1 MILDRHNCVNAAELY
16 ARLHSNEA
24 ANESSN
30 VSSDVNSNV
39 GSNVSNTKN
48 QQNCSQCG
56 KTNSLMLPEDQIDE
70 FVNMMQIYE
79 GAMYEISTK
88 LEILDSEFQVRFSHD
103 PIHHMER
110 RLKSV
115 HSIFEK
121 LQRRHLDISTR
132 SIRDNLFDVAGI
144 RVICNYCDDVY
155 SVAQYLSK
163 QTDIQVLQ
171 VKDYIKNP
179 KPNGYRSLHVIYAV
193 PVFLSSGA
201 HYTPV
206 EVQFRTI
213 AMDYWA
219 SLEHALRY
227 KAGLPD
233 AKLAEHSQTL
243 LDCAHSLQNIE
254 TQMQGIHRD
263 INGAP
268 QVEEAPNSK
277 A

>member
-1 MILDRHNCVNAAELY
+1 MLNGVILDRQSKINTTELQGTLSSLRVDGHPEFNA
-16 ARLHSNEA
+16 
-24 ANESSN
+24 
-30 VSSDVNSNV
+30 
-39 GSNVSNTKN
+39 
-48 QQNCSQCG
+48 
-56 KTNSLMLPEDQIDE
+56 DQIGE
-70 FVNMMQIYE
+70 FIDQMQVYE

-88 LEILDSEFQVRFSHD
+88 LEILDEEFQVRFSHN

-115 HSIFEK
+115 SSIIEK
-121 LQRRHLDISTR
+121 LQRRELPVSVQ
-132 SIRDNLFDVAGI
+132 SIKDNLFDVAGI
-144 RVICNYCDDVY
+144 RVICNYRDDVY
-155 SVAQYLSK
+155 SVSNYLSS
-163 QTDIQVLQ
+163 QSDIQVLR

-179 KPNGYRSLHVIYAV
+179 KQNGYRSLHVIYAV

-227 KAGLPD
+227 KTDLPD
-233 AKLAEHSQTL
+233 DKLSEHSQTL
-243 LDCAHSLQNIE
+243 LDCSRSLQNIE
-254 TQMQGIHRD
+254 VQMQNIHRD

-268 QVEEAPNSK
+268 QSGDAPKTSE
-277 A
+277 

>member
-1 MILDRHNCVNAAELY
+1 MGHVILDRHNRVNAAELI
-16 ARLHSNEA
+16 ARLRA
-24 ANESSN
+24 TDA
-30 VSSDVNSNV
+30 
-39 GSNVSNTKN
+39 
-48 QQNCSQCG
+48 QNAQTG
-56 KTNSLMLPEDQIDE
+56 LLPDDEVEE
-70 FVNMMQIYE
+70 FVNMMQVYE

-121 LQRRHLDISTR
+121 LHRRKLAISTR

-144 RVICNYCDDVY
+144 RVICNYRDDVY

-179 KPNGYRSLHVIYAV
+179 KLNGYRSLHVIYAV
-193 PVFLSSGA
+193 PVFLSSGP

-227 KAGLPD
+227 KSDLPD
-233 AKLAEHSQTL
+233 AKLSEHSQTL
-243 LDCAHSLQNIE
+243 LDCAISLQNIE
-254 TQMQGIHRD
+254 VQMQNIHRD
-263 INGAP
+263 INSTP
-268 QVEEAPNSK
+268 LVDDTLES
-277 A
+277 

>member
-1 MILDRHNCVNAAELY
+1 MILDRHNRVNAAELY

-24 ANESSN
+24 ANESNNLSSN
-30 VSSDVNSNV
+30 VN
-39 GSNVSNTKN
+39 NTKN

-56 KTNSLMLPEDQIDE
+56 KINSLMLPEDQIDE

-110 RLKSV
+110 RLKSI

-121 LQRRHLDISTR
+121 LQRRNLDISTR

-144 RVICNYCDDVY
+144 RVICNYRDDVY
-155 SVAQYLSK
+155 SVAQYLSN

-179 KPNGYRSLHVIYAV
+179 KQNGYRSLHVIYAV

-243 LDCAHSLQNIE
+243 LDCARSLQNIE
-254 TQMQGIHRD
+254 AQMQGIHRD

-268 QVEEAPNSK
+268 QVDEAPNRK

>member
-1 MILDRHNCVNAAELY
+1 MILDRHNRVNAAELY

-24 ANESSN
+24 ANESNNLS
-30 VSSDVNSNV
+30 
-39 GSNVSNTKN
+39 SNVSNTKN
-48 QQNCSQCG
+48 QQNCSQCD

-121 LQRRHLDISTR
+121 LQRRQLDISTR

>member
-1 MILDRHNCVNAAELY
+1 MILDRHNRLNLAELY
-16 ARLHSNEA
+16 ASLQGAGDGGAQDATATNAPA
-24 ANESSN
+24 AEKSQATADEKSAQKSSIK
-30 VSSDVNSNV
+30 SE
-39 GSNVSNTKN
+39 TPH
-48 QQNCSQCG
+48 
-56 KTNSLMLPEDQIDE
+56 LPPEQMDE
-70 FVNMMQIYE
+70 FVNMMQVYE

-88 LEILDSEFQVRFSHD
+88 LEILDGEFQVRFSHN
-103 PIHHMER
+103 PVHHMER

-121 LQRRHLDISTR
+121 LRRRNLSISTR

-144 RVICNYCDDVY
+144 RVICNYRDDVY
-155 SVAQYLSK
+155 AVAQYLSK

-227 KAGLPD
+227 KADLPD
-233 AKLAEHSQTL
+233 AKLAEHSKTL
-243 LDCAHSLQNIE
+243 LECAQNLQAIE
-254 TQMQGIHRD
+254 AQMQGIHRD

-268 QVEEAPNSK
+268 RVEDAPES
-277 A
+277 

>member
-1 MILDRHNCVNAAELY
+1 MEYLGRFPGNFHIGQLEPSILIDVILDRHSRLNTSDLQ
-16 ARLHSNEA
+16 ARLKTL
-24 ANESSN
+24 
-30 VSSDVNSNV
+30 DLP
-39 GSNVSNTKN
+39 GGTFNTE
-48 QQNCSQCG
+48 QV
-56 KTNSLMLPEDQIDE
+56 TE
-70 FVNMMQIYE
+70 FVDQMQVYE

-88 LEILDSEFQVRFSHD
+88 LEILDDEFQVRFSHD

-115 HSIFEK
+115 NSIIGK
-121 LQRRHLDISTR
+121 LKRKGLPLSVN
-132 SIRDNLFDVAGI
+132 SIKDNLFDVAGI
-144 RVICNYCDDVY
+144 RVICNYRDDVY
-155 SVAQYLSK
+155 SVSNYLSS
-163 QTDIQVLQ
+163 QSDIQVLR

-179 KPNGYRSLHVIYAV
+179 KQNGYRSLHVIYAV

-227 KAGLPD
+227 KTDLPD
-233 AKLAEHSQTL
+233 AKLNEHSQTL
-243 LDCAHSLQNIE
+243 LDCARSLQNIE
-254 TQMQGIHRD
+254 VQMQNIHRD

-268 QVEEAPNSK
+268 QVGEAPK
-277 A
+277 TTD